1 MKKFYRRL
9 SILTLAA
16 GMLVNSAMANAVS
29 TNSNTKA
36 EYEITGVKLEKSKNS
51 LQLRLETNNKKL
63 PSIVATNEDG
73 AVLASL
79 IDAELNLAGKKS
91 FRQENPFPGITAIEV
106 SSVVNSGINI
116 VVRNEDGTIV
126 EETVERKANEL
137 IVNLTP
143 EKETKKA
150 KGNDKSPNKKLSAQI
165 SNLKQILA
173 QVPTTQVP
181 PEVNPQPF
189 AQTPNQDVLVPNPQI
204 VIDGQPKTQEVPQ
217 YLPRAVAPPV
227 GDMSVSNLNTTPDRI
242 DLGTNA
248 PIRRLVLRD
257 APVREVLGTLSRY
270 AGLNLVFT
278 GEGQGA
284 NVSTTISLDIEN
296 EPVEDVFNYVLMVSG
311 MQASRKN
318 NTIFVGT
325 QLPPQARN
333 LISRTIRLNQVKS
346 DNAGAFLATQG
357 AEVQKLFTPSE
368 LIRDPLTNKII
379 GEVLQPTTIV
389 PIKVAQDPNSQSAY
403 LLQGLAISTDD
414 RLNTITLIGEPSKVQ
429 LATSLL
435 VQLDARKRQVAIN
448 VKVIDINL
456 LNTDRF
462 NSSFSFGVNDS
473 FFVQD
478 GGSASARFGTT
489 APATNADLNSPT
501 GRLGTSPI
509 VPNALSEANSFYD
522 FDDFVEA
529 PGTGPGTVEI
539 DEVNGT
545 VRRIDARGDTL
556 FFKRVAGIS
565 ENPSD
570 LGISEITQGTDNII
584 RITRDAAGNIV
595 RTFTPGTEATA
606 TGSLP
611 SFFQFPKKF
620 LAQLEAQ
627 VTNGNAK
634 ILTDPTLVVQESQQA
649 TVKLTQ
655 EIVKSVETSIDG
667 DSGARTVTPV
677 IGEAG
682 LTLTV
687 DVERIDDNGFI
698 SLSVS
703 PTVSSV
709 GATQTFDSGDGAENL
724 LSLLNKRELTSG
736 SIRLRDGQTLILS
749 GIIQD
754 SERTAVSKVPFLGDL
769 PLIGALFRSTNK
781 TGERAEVVVLVTPQ
795 VMDDS
800 PASEWGYDYKVGPDV
815 QKLMQQQGVTV
826 PGN

>member
-16 GMLVNSAMANAVS
+16 GMLVNSATASAVS
-29 TNSNTKA
+29 ANSNSKKA

-73 AVLASL
+73 SVLASL

-91 FRQENPFPGITAIEV
+91 FRQENPFPGIAAIEV
-106 SSVVNSGINI
+106 SSVVNNGINI

-150 KGNDKSPNKKLSAQI
+150 KGNDKSPNKKPIAKVP
-165 SNLKQILA
+165 NLEQILA
-173 QVPTTQVP
+173 QVPTSQVP
-181 PEVNPQPF
+181 TEVNPQPF
-189 AQTPNQDVLVPNPQI
+189 NQTPNQDVLVPNPQI
-204 VIDGQPKTQEVPQ
+204 VIDGQPKAQEVPQ

-311 MQASRKN
+311 MQASRKG

-346 DNAGAFLATQG
+346 DNAAAFLATQG

-368 LIRDPLTNKII
+368 ILRDPLTNKVI
-379 GEVLQPTTIV
+379 GEILQPTTIV
-389 PIKVAQDPNSQSAY
+389 PIKVAQDPNSQSPY
-403 LLQGLAISTDD
+403 LLKGLAITTDD
-414 RLNTITLIGEPSKVQ
+414 RLNTITLIGEPSKIQ
-429 LATSLL
+429 LATSFLI
-435 VQLDARKRQVAIN
+435 QLDARKRQVAIN
-448 VKVIDINL
+448 VKVIDVNL
-456 LNTDRF
+456 LNTDRA
-462 NSSFSFGVNDS
+462 NSSFSFGINDT
-473 FFVQD
+473 FVVQD
-478 GGSASARFGTT
+478 RGTAGIRFGNEV
-489 APATNADLNSPT
+489 PV
-501 GRLGTSPI
+501 GIGGLGVTVDSDDD
-509 VPNALSEANSFYD
+509 VANP
-522 FDDFVEA
+522 V
-529 PGTGPGTVEI
+529 T
-539 DEVNGT
+539 
-545 VRRIDARGDTL
+545 
-556 FFKRVAGIS
+556 
-565 ENPSD
+565 
-570 LGISEITQGTDNII
+570 
-584 RITRDAAGNIV
+584 
-595 RTFTPGTEATA
+595 
-606 TGSLP
+606 
-611 SFFQFPKKF
+611 QFPKNF
-620 LAQLEAQ
+620 LALLEAQ
-627 VTNGNAK
+627 VTSGNAK
-634 ILTDPTLVVQESQQA
+634 VLTDPTLVVQESQQA

-655 EIVKSVETSIDG
+655 EIVKSVETTIDG
-667 DSGARTVTPV
+667 DSGARTITPV

-709 GATQTFDSGDGAENL
+709 GNTQIFDSGDGAENL
-724 LSLLNKRELTSG
+724 LNLLNKRELTSG

-800 PASEWGYDYKVGPDV
+800 PASEWGYDYKVGSDV
-815 QKLMQQQGVTV
+815 QKLLQQQGVTV

>member
-91 FRQENPFPGITAIEV
+91 FRQENPFPGIAAIEV

-257 APVREVLGTLSRY
+257 APVREVLTTLARY
-270 AGLNLVFT
+270 AGLNIVYIGEEGRTLTGGERSRTMTNRTTERNSDSQSSSQNNSSLQEQLQAESSIEDVFST
-278 GEGQGA
+278 EKTRQGFKVL
-284 NVSTTISLDIEN
+284 NKISLDVEN
-296 EPVEDVFNYVLMVSG
+296 ESVEDVFNYVLTLSNL
-311 MQASRKN
+311 QASRKG
-318 NTIFVGT
+318 NTIFVGAD
-325 QLPPQARN
+325 LPIQARN
-333 LISRTIRLNQVKS
+333 IVARTIRLNQVKAS
-346 DNAGAFLATQG
+346 SASTFLVTQG
-357 AEVQKLFTPSE
+357 AQTQQVIPAGEIPITDPQTGKVIGTRQEGVRIEELKPSE
-368 LIRDPLTNKII
+368 N
-379 GEVLQPTTIV
+379 
-389 PIKVAQDPNSQSAY
+389 A
-403 LLQGLAISTDD
+403 LLSGGLLLVGLSIATDD
-414 RLNTITLIGEPSKVQ
+414 RLNTITLIGEPKKVQ

-456 LNTDRF
+456 LNTDRA
-462 NSSFSFGVNDS
+462 NSSFSFGINDT
-473 FFVQD
+473 FIVQD
-478 GGSASARFGTT
+478 RGTAGIRFGNETPVNIGGLGVT
-489 APATNADLNSPT
+489 VDNDNDVAT
-501 GRLGTSPI
+501 PI
-509 VPNALSEANSFYD
+509 AE
-522 FDDFVEA
+522 
-529 PGTGPGTVEI
+529 
-539 DEVNGT
+539 
-545 VRRIDARGDTL
+545 
-556 FFKRVAGIS
+556 
-565 ENPSD
+565 
-570 LGISEITQGTDNII
+570 
-584 RITRDAAGNIV
+584 
-595 RTFTPGTEATA
+595 
-606 TGSLP
+606 
-611 SFFQFPKKF
+611 FPKNF
-620 LAQLEAQ
+620 LAILEAE
-627 VTNGNAK
+627 VTSGNAK
-634 ILTDPTLVVQESQQA
+634 VLTDPTLVVQESQQA

-655 EIVKSVETSIDG
+655 EIVKSIETSIDG
-667 DSGARTVTPV
+667 DSGTRTITPV

-698 SLSVS
+698 ALSVS

-709 GATQTFDSGDGAENL
+709 GNTQVFDSGDGAENIL
-724 LSLLNKRELTSG
+724 NLLNKRELTSG

-815 QKLMQQQGVTV
+815 QKLLQQQGVTV

>member
-1 MKKFYRRL
+1 MKKFYHRL
-9 SILTLAA
+9 GILTLAA
-16 GMLVNSAMANAVS
+16 GLLANNAIANAVS
-29 TNSNTKA
+29 PNNNPKA
-36 EYEITGVKLEKSKNS
+36 DYQITGVKLERGKNS
-51 LQLRLETNNKKL
+51 LQLRLATNNQKL

-73 AVLASL
+73 GVIASL

-106 SSVVNSGINI
+106 SSVANGGINI
-116 VVRNEDGTIV
+116 VVNNEDGTIV

-143 EKETKKA
+143 ENNGKKV
-150 KGNDKSPNKKLSAQI
+150 KGNDKSPNKKLI
-165 SNLKQILA
+165 A
-173 QVPTTQVP
+173 QVPTFQFP
-181 PEVNPQPF
+181 PSQEQPKVNPESF
-189 AQTPNQDVLVPNPQI
+189 AQTNNQDVLIPNPQV
-204 VIDGQPKTQEVPQ
+204 VIEGQPTTQEVPQ

-248 PIRRLVLRD
+248 PINRLVLRD
-257 APVREVLGTLSRY
+257 APVREVLSTLSRY

-278 GEGQGA
+278 GEGQGT
-284 NVSTTISLDIEN
+284 NVSATISLDIEN
-296 EPVEDVFNYVLMVSG
+296 EPVQDVFNYVLMVSG
-311 MQASRKN
+311 MQASRKG
-318 NTIFVGT
+318 NTIFVGN
-325 QLPPQARN
+325 QLPAQARN
-333 LISRTIRLNQVKS
+333 LISRTIRLNQVRS
-346 DNAGAFLATQG
+346 ENAATFLVTQG
-357 AEVQKLFTPSE
+357 AEAQKLFTPKE
-368 LIRDPLTNKII
+368 TITDPQTGKVI
-379 GEVLQPTTIV
+379 GQVEQPSTIV
-389 PIKVAQDPNSQSAY
+389 PLKVQSSGSQSAF
-403 LLQGLAISTDD
+403 LLQGLAIATDD

-456 LNTDRF
+456 LNTDRA
-462 NSSFSFGVNDS
+462 NSSFSFGIDDTFV
-473 FFVQD
+473 VQD
-478 GGSASARFGTT
+478 RGTAGIRFGNET
-489 APATNADLNSPT
+489 PV
-501 GRLGTSPI
+501 GIGGLGVT
-509 VPNALSEANSFYD
+509 VD
-522 FDDFVEA
+522 GDDDGV
-529 PGTGPGTVEI
+529 
-539 DEVNGT
+539 
-545 VRRIDARGDTL
+545 
-556 FFKRVAGIS
+556 S
-565 ENPSD
+565 NP
-570 LGISEITQGTDNII
+570 
-584 RITRDAAGNIV
+584 V
-595 RTFTPGTEATA
+595 TE
-606 TGSLP
+606 
-611 SFFQFPKKF
+611 FPKNF
-620 LAQLEAQ
+620 LAILEAQ
-627 VTNGNAK
+627 VTSGNAK
-634 ILTDPTLVVQESQQA
+634 VLTDPTLVVQESQQA
-649 TVKLTQ
+649 TIKLTQ

-709 GATQTFDSGDGAENL
+709 GSTQVFDSGDGAENL

-754 SERTAVSKVPFLGDL
+754 SERVAVSKVPILGDL

-800 PASEWGYDYKVGPDV
+800 PSSEWGYDYKVGPDA
-815 QKLMQQQGVTV
+815 QKLIQQQGVT
-826 PGN
+826 PE